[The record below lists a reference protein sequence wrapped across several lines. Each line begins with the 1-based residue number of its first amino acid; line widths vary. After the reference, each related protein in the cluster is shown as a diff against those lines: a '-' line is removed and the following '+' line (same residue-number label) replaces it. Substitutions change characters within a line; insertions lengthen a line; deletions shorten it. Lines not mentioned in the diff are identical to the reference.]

1 VVVTIRGHVII
12 TTQEIRPTTTSN
24 FPTVTVVLDTQV
36 CMAILVI
43 FNLYKITPFHK
54 KINLKNKNGH
64 MYGIDFEPYFTHCRL
79 RYFYF

>member
-1 VVVTIRGHVII
+1 VII

-43 FNLYKITPFHK
+43 FNSYKITPFHK
-54 KINLKNKNGH
+54 KIKVYVDYRPIQNTFWTTMWFIGLIAFFWTTDSCG
-64 MYGIDFEPYFTHCRL
+64 RWV
-79 RYFYF
+79 